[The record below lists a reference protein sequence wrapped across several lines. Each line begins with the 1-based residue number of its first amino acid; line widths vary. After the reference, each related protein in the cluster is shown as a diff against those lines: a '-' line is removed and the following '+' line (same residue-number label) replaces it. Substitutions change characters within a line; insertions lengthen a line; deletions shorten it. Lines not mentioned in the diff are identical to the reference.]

1 MTLRGRCGPDYG
13 GGRQMRREAGIPAKR
28 MLAYLTPR
36 GAATDSL
43 GEPATRRSIPL
54 KAEQRESR
62 RDELERLR
70 AEIVELRASRV
81 RLVLAA
87 DADRSAIEGDLHDN
101 VQQHLVALAVKLQLA
116 GPLADANPAAAKA
129 LLEEMGRDVQQALDE
144 AARLAQRI
152 HPQVFEADGLAVAL
166 RSAAVSAD
174 IPASVDVRVDS
185 TYAPEILRTV
195 YLCWLEALE
204 QARGN
209 ARATATVREENGALT
224 FEFGGE
230 WSTRLDEL
238 RDRVEAL
245 GGRLTVESDGG
256 RGRYV
261 SGSLPVSS

>member
-1 MTLRGRCGPDYG
+1 MTL
-13 GGRQMRREAGIPAKR
+13 EAEH
-28 MLAYLTPR
+28 T
-36 GAATDSL
+36 
-43 GEPATRRSIPL
+43 EP
-54 KAEQRESR
+54 Q

-70 AEIVELRASRV
+70 AEIAELHASQA

-101 VQQHLVALAVKLQLA
+101 VQQHLVSLAVKLQLA
-116 GPLADANPAAAKA
+116 GPLADADPAAAKA

-152 HPQVFEADGLAVAL
+152 HPQLSEADGLAVAL

-185 TYAPEILRTV
+185 TSAPEILRTV

-209 ARATATVREENGALT
+209 ERATATVKEVNGALT

-230 WSTRLDEL
+230 WSPRLDGL

-245 GGRLTVESDGG
+245 GGRLTAQSDGE
-256 RGRYV
+256 RGPYV
-261 SGSLPVSS
+261 SGSLPVSG